1 MIDTPSWLEGH
12 VESLQI
18 PALTTARYDC
28 PVCGAKNT
36 FSVTDDGL
44 QRKWYCFHADCNVKG
59 YTGVTL
65 NSENAASVFTKRA
78 IPNTP
83 QVSDSICEIPHTFV
97 PLSRNVDAEL
107 YLRKVGVYDSYL
119 QNRADIRYDV
129 KKNRVVFLVKKK
141 GVVVDAV
148 GRLINGIG
156 PKWYRYANSKQ
167 PFICGEH
174 SACYS
179 CGRLC

>member
-1 MIDTPSWLEGH
+1 MVDTPSWLEGH

-78 IPNTP
+78 SPNTP
-83 QVSDSICEIPHTFV
+83 NEWLFTVRIPV
-97 PLSRNVDAEL
+97 PLWS
-107 YLRKVGVYDSYL
+107 YSVYQSSYCIHDHAL
-119 QNRADIRYDV
+119 LLHQKDYT
-129 KKNRVVFLVKKK
+129 VFLN
-141 GVVVDAV
+141 VVTYV
-148 GRLINGIG
+148 GAILQIRIIHTHLAKI
-156 PKWYRYANSKQ
+156 
-167 PFICGEH
+167 
-174 SACYS
+174 
-179 CGRLC
+179 

>member
-1 MIDTPSWLEGH
+1 MVDTPSWLEGH

-78 IPNTP
+78 SPNTP
-83 QVSDSICEIPHTFV
+83 QASDSIYEIPHTFV

-129 KKNRVVFLVKKK
+129 KKNRVVFLVKK
-141 GVVVDAV
+141 GVIVDAV
-148 GRLINGIG
+148 DD
-156 PKWYRYANSKQ
+156 
-167 PFICGEH
+167 
-174 SACYS
+174 
-179 CGRLC
+179 